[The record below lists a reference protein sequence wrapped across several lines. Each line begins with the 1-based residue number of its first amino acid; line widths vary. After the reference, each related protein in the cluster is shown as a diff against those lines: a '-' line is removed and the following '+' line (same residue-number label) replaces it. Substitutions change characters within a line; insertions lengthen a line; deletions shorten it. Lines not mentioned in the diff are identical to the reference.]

1 MASLMRFTADGESG
15 MGDTPLFF
23 RRAAAWVQLG
33 FGSRGHVAR
42 PNSAAQIFDL
52 ILLLDGYG
60 DLKILHSRFASN
72 CLEDADGGQ
81 VAGEQEL
88 VRIGSRDQKM

>member
-15 MGDTPLFF
+15 MRDTPLFF

-42 PNSAAQIFDL
+42 PNSAAQIL
-52 ILLLDGYG
+52 ISSYG
-60 DLKILHSRFASN
+60 M
-72 CLEDADGGQ
+72 DAPRTQADISLANRGRYEEFIRC
-81 VAGEQEL
+81 VCW
-88 VRIGSRDQKM
+88 R